1 MANQISTQTQVSTF
15 NFDNHTIRTIT
26 INNEPWF
33 LSIDICNALNIANS
47 RDAIN
52 KLDED
57 EYQILRLK
65 DTVGLTDS
73 IANQVQSVGVVSESG
88 MYTLILRCRE
98 AVKKGSIPHRFRKWV
113 TAEVLPAIRKTG
125 SYSKTTVDQ
134 RTGLRNAVNMLVGK
148 KALMYNEAYNLVHQ
162 RFNVGSIED
171 LTEEQLPQAVE
182 YVHKIY
188 LEGELIID
196 TPKERTHSIND
207 ARLLNIVS
215 MWFALYN
222 SLDLLSKIHKPLNM
236 LNSHYGATAYTHAT
250 EYRNTLG
257 CMKNL
262 LEPMTDGL
270 IVDPIKDGHYHRA
283 LKTLRNFEPTGLG
296 SIARF

>member
-1 MANQISTQTQVSTF
+1 MSNQSQLSTF
-15 NFDNHTIRTIT
+15 NFESNSIRTLV
-26 INNEPWF
+26 INDEPWF
-33 LSIDICNALNIANS
+33 VAKDLCDALGIKNPSQALEN
-47 RDAIN
+47 
-52 KLDED
+52 LDE
-57 EYQILRLK
+57 EERSMFNIGRSK
-65 DTVGLTDS
+65 VHGGGG
-73 IANQVQSVGVVSESG
+73 QVNIVSESG

-113 TAEVLPAIRKTG
+113 TAEVLPQIRKTG

-148 KALMYNEAYNLVHQ
+148 RALMYNEAYSLVHQ

-182 YVHKIY
+182 YVHKIC

-236 LNSHYGATAYTHAT
+236 LNSHYGVTAYTHAT

-257 CMKNL
+257 RMKNL
-262 LEPMTDGL
+262 LEPMTEGL
-270 IVDPIKDGHYHRA
+270 IIDPIKEGHYHLA

>member
-1 MANQISTQTQVSTF
+1 MPLKKLNGWLFS
-15 NFDNHTIRTIT
+15 
-26 INNEPWF
+26 INPEKVRADLREKVIQYQEECF
-33 LSIDICNALNIANS
+33 EALYNYWHFG
-47 RDAIN
+47 
-52 KLDED
+52 K
-57 EYQILRLK
+57 
-65 DTVGLTDS
+65 
-73 IANQVQSVGVVSESG
+73 
-88 MYTLILRCRE
+88 
-98 AVKKGSIPHRFRKWV
+98 
-113 TAEVLPAIRKTG
+113 AER
-125 SYSKTTVDQ
+125 KTTVDQ

-262 LEPMTDGL
+262 LEPMTEGL
-270 IVDPIKDGHYHRA
+270 IVDPIEQGHYHRA
-283 LKTLRNFEPTGLG
+283 LKTLRNFEVRGLG
-296 SIARF
+296 RIARV

>member
-1 MANQISTQTQVSTF
+1 MTNQISTQIISFYGSELVTLKVEDVVYTAVRPIVEAIGLDWSSQSVKLGKNRGKF
-15 NFDNHTIRTIT
+15 NCC
-26 INNEPWF
+26 
-33 LSIDICNALNIANS
+33 DIA
-47 RDAIN
+47 
-52 KLDED
+52 
-57 EYQILRLK
+57 
-65 DTVGLTDS
+65 TVGKDS
-73 IANQVQSVGVVSESG
+73 KIREMLCMPLKKLNGWLFSINPEKVRAD
-88 MYTLILRCRE
+88 LREKVIQYQEECFE
-98 AVKKGSIPHRFRKWV
+98 ALYNYWHFGK
-113 TAEVLPAIRKTG
+113 AERKT
-125 SYSKTTVDQ
+125 TTDQ
-134 RTGLRNAVNMLVGK
+134 RTGLRNAVSMLVGK
-148 KALMYNEAYNLVHQ
+148 KALMYNEAYSLVHQ

-188 LEGELIID
+188 LDGELIID

-236 LNSHYGATAYTHAT
+236 LNSHYGVAAYTHAT

-257 CMKNL
+257 LMKRL

-270 IVDPIKDGHYHRA
+270 IIDPIEQGHYHRA
-283 LKTLRNFEPTGLG
+283 LKTLRNFEPRGLG

>member
-1 MANQISTQTQVSTF
+1 MTNQISTQTISFHGSELVT
-15 NFDNHTIRTIT
+15 
-26 INNEPWF
+26 
-33 LSIDICNALNIANS
+33 L
-47 RDAIN
+47 
-52 KLDED
+52 KVED
-57 EYQILRLK
+57 VI
-65 DTVGLTDS
+65 
-73 IANQVQSVGVVSESG
+73 
-88 MYTLILRCRE
+88 YT
-98 AVKKGSIPHRFRKWV
+98 AVKPIVKAMGLDWGGQQQKLAKSGNKFGCRDISMPTNGGMQSMLCMPLKKLNGWLFSINPEKVRADLREKVIQYQEECFEALYNYWHFGK
-113 TAEVLPAIRKTG
+113 AERKT
-125 SYSKTTVDQ
+125 TTDQ

-171 LTEEQLPQAVE
+171 LTAEQLPQAVE

-188 LEGELIID
+188 LDGELIID

-262 LEPMTDGL
+262 LEPMTEGL
-270 IVDPIKDGHYHRA
+270 IVDPIEQGHYHRA
-283 LKTLRNFEPTGLG
+283 LKTLRNFEARGLG
-296 SIARF
+296 RIARV

>member
-1 MANQISTQTQVSTF
+1 MSNQITTQTLSF
-15 NFDNHTIRTIT
+15 HGSDLIT
-26 INNEPWF
+26 
-33 LSIDICNALNIANS
+33 L
-47 RDAIN
+47 
-52 KLDED
+52 KVED
-57 EYQILRLK
+57 VI
-65 DTVGLTDS
+65 
-73 IANQVQSVGVVSESG
+73 
-88 MYTLILRCRE
+88 YT
-98 AVKKGSIPHRFRKWV
+98 AVKPIVEAMGLDWGGQQQKLSKSGDKFNCRDISMVAKDGKIRQMLCMPLKKLNGWLFSINPEKVRADLREKVIQYQEECFEALYNYWYFGK
-113 TAEVLPAIRKTG
+113 AER
-125 SYSKTTVDQ
+125 KTTVDQ

-262 LEPMTDGL
+262 LEPMTEGL
-270 IVDPIKDGHYHRA
+270 IVDPIEQGHYHRA
-283 LKTLRNFEPTGLG
+283 LKTLRNFEPRGLG
-296 SIARF
+296 RIARV

>member
-1 MANQISTQTQVSTF
+1 MSNQSQLSTF
-15 NFDNHTIRTIT
+15 NFESNSIRTLV
-26 INNEPWF
+26 INDEPWF
-33 LSIDICNALNIANS
+33 VAKDLCDALGIKNPSQALEN
-47 RDAIN
+47 
-52 KLDED
+52 LDE
-57 EYQILRLK
+57 EERSMFNIGRSK
-65 DTVGLTDS
+65 VHGGGG
-73 IANQVQSVGVVSESG
+73 QVNIVSESG

-113 TAEVLPAIRKTG
+113 TAEVLPQIRKTG

-134 RTGLRNAVNMLVGK
+134 RTGLRNAVSMLVGK
-148 KALMYNEAYNLVHQ
+148 KALMYNEAYSLVHQ

-182 YVHKIY
+182 YIHKIY

-236 LNSHYGATAYTHAT
+236 LNSHYGVTAYTHAT

-257 CMKNL
+257 RMKNL

>member
-1 MANQISTQTQVSTF
+1 MTNQLSTQTKVSTF
-15 NFDNHTIRTIT
+15 NFDNHAIRTIT

-57 EYQILRLK
+57 EYQTLSLK

-125 SYSKTTVDQ
+125 KYDQ
-134 RTGLRNAVNMLVGK
+134 LKPEQFEDAIGFLNNLKMPTLA
-148 KALMYNEAYNLVHQ
+148 NELN
-162 RFNVGSIED
+162 
-171 LTEEQLPQAVE
+171 EQ
-182 YVHKIY
+182 
-188 LEGELIID
+188 D
-196 TPKERTHSIND
+196 
-207 ARLLNIVS
+207 LLNIFEFFYCTKD
-215 MWFALYN
+215 FAE
-222 SLDLLSKIHKPLNM
+222 SVDILLL
-236 LNSHYGATAYTHAT
+236 
-250 EYRNTLG
+250 
-257 CMKNL
+257 
-262 LEPMTDGL
+262 
-270 IVDPIKDGHYHRA
+270 A
-283 LKTLRNFEPTGLG
+283 LKHFDSTHQRSVSCRYDRVSRRLKLTLPAIEHIYQLLNGRHHSKVLIQN
-296 SIARF
+296 

>member
-1 MANQISTQTQVSTF
+1 MTNQISTQVISFHGSELVTLKV
-15 NFDNHTIRTIT
+15 
-26 INNEPWF
+26 
-33 LSIDICNALNIANS
+33 
-47 RDAIN
+47 
-52 KLDED
+52 ED
-57 EYQILRLK
+57 VI
-65 DTVGLTDS
+65 
-73 IANQVQSVGVVSESG
+73 
-88 MYTLILRCRE
+88 YT
-98 AVKKGSIPHRFRKWV
+98 AVKPIVKAMGLDWGGQQQKLSKSNDKFNCRDISMVAKDGKIREMLCMPLKKLNGWLFSINPEKVRADLREKVIQYQEECFEALYNYWHFGK
-113 TAEVLPAIRKTG
+113 AERKT
-125 SYSKTTVDQ
+125 TTDQ
-134 RTGLRNAVNMLVGK
+134 RTGLRNAVSMLVGK
-148 KALMYNEAYNLVHQ
+148 KALMYNEAYSLVHQ

-236 LNSHYGATAYTHAT
+236 LNSHYGVTAYTHAT

-257 CMKNL
+257 RMKNL
-262 LEPMTDGL
+262 LEPMTEGL
-270 IVDPIKDGHYHRA
+270 IIDPIKEGHYHLA

>member
-1 MANQISTQTQVSTF
+1 
-15 NFDNHTIRTIT
+15 
-26 INNEPWF
+26 
-33 LSIDICNALNIANS
+33 
-47 RDAIN
+47 
-52 KLDED
+52 
-57 EYQILRLK
+57 
-65 DTVGLTDS
+65 
-73 IANQVQSVGVVSESG
+73 
-88 MYTLILRCRE
+88 
-98 AVKKGSIPHRFRKWV
+98 
-113 TAEVLPAIRKTG
+113 
-125 SYSKTTVDQ
+125 
-134 RTGLRNAVNMLVGK
+134 
-148 KALMYNEAYNLVHQ
+148 MYNEAYSLVHQ

-182 YVHKIY
+182 YIHKIY

-236 LNSHYGATAYTHAT
+236 LNSHYGVTAYTHAT

-257 CMKNL
+257 RMKNL

>member
-1 MANQISTQTQVSTF
+1 MTNQLSTQTKVSTF
-15 NFDNHTIRTIT
+15 NFDNHAIRTIT

-57 EYQILRLK
+57 EYQTLSLK

-125 SYSKTTVDQ
+125 KY
-134 RTGLRNAVNMLVGK
+134 
-148 KALMYNEAYNLVHQ
+148 EHQ
-162 RFNVGSIED
+162 KIEP
-171 LTEEQLPQAVE
+171 E
-182 YVHKIY
+182 K
-188 LEGELIID
+188 
-196 TPKERTHSIND
+196 THSFDFTEYELENLLWLWFGHKQMNELLGKLEQPLEAIGS
-207 ARLLNIVS
+207 RLHPIVYSHYHEYGRQHKELLNT
-215 MWFALYN
+215 MR
-222 SLDLLSKIHKPLNM
+222 K
-236 LNSHYGATAYTHAT
+236 
-250 EYRNTLG
+250 
-257 CMKNL
+257 L
-262 LEPMTDGL
+262 LEPFKQSNRITWQRMVQHL
-270 IVDPIKDGHYHRA
+270 
-283 LKTLRNFEPTGLG
+283 
-296 SIARF
+296 S